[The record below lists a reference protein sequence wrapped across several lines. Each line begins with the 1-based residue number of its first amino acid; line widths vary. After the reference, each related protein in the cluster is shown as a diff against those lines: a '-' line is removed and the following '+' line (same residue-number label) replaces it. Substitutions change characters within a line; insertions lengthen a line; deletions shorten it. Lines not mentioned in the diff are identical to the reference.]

1 MTTTTIEKIHRAAA
15 DFVRGGD
22 ERNVELLDRVLH
34 PEFHVSSQRF
44 MGKPGVVR
52 IDKQQYLANI
62 REGIFGGVPRKMTI
76 ESTDESEAIAMV
88 KLRLESAGNHFVS
101 YNSFVLDTDGEWK
114 LIHNLAIVESKTP
127 NP

>member
-1 MTTTTIEKIHRAAA
+1 MTTTAIEKIHRAAA

-34 PEFHVSSQRF
+34 SEFRVSSQRF
-44 MGKPGVVR
+44 MGNSGVMI
-52 IDKQQYLANI
+52 IDKQQYLRNI
-62 REGIFGGVPRKMTI
+62 REGIFGGLPRKMTI
-76 ESTDESEAIAMV
+76 ESVDENGEIAMV
-88 KLRLESAGNHFVS
+88 KLRLESAENDFVS
-101 YNSFVLDTDGEWK
+101 YNSFILDTDGDWK